1 LSLQRCS
8 RPLCSSQNTGGP
20 SPNPV
25 PTATSLPKRRWFNRR
40 EGPGRSPARGS
51 SLRPKPSGPNNVS
64 GATTNPSAFH
74 CRSKDRPVLA
84 TRDSA
89 SAK

>member
-20 SPNPV
+20 SPDSV
-25 PTATSLPKRRWFNRR
+25 PTATSFPKSRRFNRR

-64 GATTNPSAFH
+64 GAATHPIAFH
-74 CRSKDRPVLA
+74 CQSEDQLVLA
-84 TRDSA
+84 TRVSV